1 MILQETAM
9 ESGDS
14 KMSRGKS
21 RFAWSEAPSAEET
34 VKVVFEG
41 QECVV
46 KAGTTVAA
54 ALLGHDDN
62 HFCRSAAEG
71 NKRAPYCLMG
81 VCFECLVE
89 IDGMKNRQACL
100 ETVVADMNIK
110 RQHPD
115 E

>member
-1 MILQETAM
+1 
-9 ESGDS
+9 
-14 KMSRGKS
+14 MSREIS
-21 RFAWSEAPSAEET
+21 RFAWSEAPTAEEK
-34 VKVVFEG
+34 VKVVYQGE
-41 QECVV
+41 ECEV

-62 HFCRSAAEG
+62 HFCRSAADQE
-71 NKRAPYCLMG
+71 KRAPYCLMG

-100 ETVVADMNIK
+100 EPVAAGMDIK
-110 RQHPD
+110 RQYPD